1 MAIAVRISPALRK
14 MFDDEAY
21 LGFVDALNQY
31 DAEQR
36 NGYQYS
42 LDLHFDAFR
51 EYLDRRLAESETK
64 TEKRFAEIK
73 VEIEKRFTE
82 ATIKTENRLV
92 EIKLEIDK
100 RFNENDK
107 RLSDLQSLIEV
118 KTAQSQATLIRW
130 MFTFFAGTIITLATL
145 FFTYLQL
152 VLKP

>member
-1 MAIAVRISPALRK
+1 

-21 LGFVDALNQY
+21 LGFIDAFNQF

-36 NGYQYS
+36 NGYQYA

-51 EYLDRRLAESETK
+51 EYLDRRLVESEMK

-73 VEIEKRFTE
+73 VEIEKRFSE
-82 ATIKTENRLV
+82 AAIKTENRLLD
-92 EIKLEIDK
+92 IKLEIDK
-100 RFNENDK
+100 RFGEIKADNEKRFND
-107 RLSDLQSLIEV
+107 LHSLIEV
-118 KTAQSQATLIRW
+118 KTAQSQSTLIRW

-152 VLKP
+152 VFKQ